1 MFDRIL
7 KYSVWLYI
15 GRACVWCVCVCVLC
29 MCDRILKY
37 SVWLYNIIGRARQS
51 VRILPVTAMESGET
65 KNVLIK
71 VAETEGTV

>member
-1 MFDRIL
+1 M
-7 KYSVWLYI
+7 
-15 GRACVWCVCVCVLC
+15 WCVCVCVLC

-37 SVWLYNIIGRARQS
+37 SVWLYNITGRARQS

-71 VAETEGTV
+71 VAETEGTVYSVAIHIYSTV